1 MHPARDCL
9 RLGLRGA
16 FLVVLFLFPPYGYAQ
31 TVMVGDIRV
40 DPQDFS
46 PHQDPQTRIASC
58 LACHGKH
65 AGGDIDFGP
74 DVHFGTPA
82 LRGMEHNYLKESL
95 VAYKTGSRPHEEMG
109 VIASMLDEETIDFMA
124 RTFAAYPAPP
134 LKTADEIALLADKD
148 LRFRKG
154 QDIAQQGVPDKGVPA
169 CVTCHGAVG
178 EGDAELGPRLAG
190 QNSLYIQQQFKAYA
204 DTTRQTPQAEVM
216 QSVAAELS
224 ADEIE
229 AIAYYYQQLIQVDKP

>member
-1 MHPARDCL
+1 MHPARDGM
-9 RLGLRGA
+9 RLGLRAA
-16 FLVVLFLFPPYGYAQ
+16 FLIALFLFPPYGHAQ
-31 TVMVGDIRV
+31 SVMVGDIRV

-74 DVHFGTPA
+74 DVQFGTPA
-82 LRGMEHNYLKESL
+82 LRGMEHSYLKESL
-95 VAYKTGSRPHEEMG
+95 VAYKTGIRPHEEMG
-109 VIASMLDEETIDFMA
+109 VIASMLDEETIEFMA

-134 LKTADEIALLADKD
+134 VKTADELARLTEND
-148 LRFRKG
+148 LRFRQG
-154 QDIAQQGVPDKGVPA
+154 QDIARQGVPDKGVPA
-169 CVTCHGAVG
+169 CMTCHGALG

-190 QNSLYIQQQFKAYA
+190 QNSRYIQQQFTAYA
-204 DTTRQTPQAEVM
+204 SKTRLTAQAEVM
-216 QSVAAELS
+216 QSVVAELS